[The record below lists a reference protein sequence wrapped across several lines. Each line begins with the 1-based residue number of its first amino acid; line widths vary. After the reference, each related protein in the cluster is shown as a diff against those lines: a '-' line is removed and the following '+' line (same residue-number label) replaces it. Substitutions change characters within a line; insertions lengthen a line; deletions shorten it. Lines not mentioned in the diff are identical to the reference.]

1 MHGNKQTN
9 KQNKYVKMQ
18 IQIQKIHRHIHLQ
31 FSLHS
36 LKSQNKTKQM
46 ILLKFAQCVKQQPHT
61 GNPLHR
67 PGGNMNHWPFCKT
80 WPSVPHSSTTERGSG
95 KADCRGGLNEGLKK
109 TQISFQ
115 MPGQHEGKRPDKCGD
130 SGTETAKGYPRILS
144 ARVVAGVER
153 WRDLERVKS
162 RGLP

>member
-1 MHGNKQTN
+1 MSKC
-9 KQNKYVKMQ
+9 KYKFRKY
-18 IQIQKIHRHIHLQ
+18 IDTYTS
-31 FSLHS
+31 SLACTLKVTTETKSVS
-36 LKSQNKTKQM
+36 LSQNKTKQM